1 VFNLVDNLILK
12 LRKLVSV
19 TKPAVAFLKNNK
31 NNMFKGFYILY
42 IKAIIENLK
51 EEKGLN
57 LKEPS
62 IIKTKAIL

>member
-1 VFNLVDNLILK
+1 
-12 LRKLVSV
+12 
-19 TKPAVAFLKNNK
+19 
-31 NNMFKGFYILY
+31 MFKGFYILY